1 MTAKSTVHNLPT
13 KVLGPNRDLTHRR
26 RTRGGQGAMPP
37 PPPPPTFFFYTQ
49 GRRGE
54 VQRFAA
60 FLQRVV
66 RKRRAHAQ
74 YGNDQIRHLPCNQAP
89 L

>member
-1 MTAKSTVHNLPT
+1 MATRKFIAWFNGYW
-13 KVLGPNRDLTHRR
+13 LGAERVVWLMVASSPGPLRL
-26 RTRGGQGAMPP
+26 
-37 PPPPPTFFFYTQ
+37 
-49 GRRGE
+49 
-54 VQRFAA
+54 QRFAA

-74 YGNDQIRHLPCNQAP
+74 YGSDQIRHLPCNQAP